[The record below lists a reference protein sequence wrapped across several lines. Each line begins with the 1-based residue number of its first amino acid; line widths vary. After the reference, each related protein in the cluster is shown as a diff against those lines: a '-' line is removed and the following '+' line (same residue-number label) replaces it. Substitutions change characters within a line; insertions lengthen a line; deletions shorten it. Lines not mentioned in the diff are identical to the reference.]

1 MANSHKVPAKGTRTP
16 SSVDLAFV
24 DARPTKGFFVS
35 MLTRDI
41 DLQDAILDLLDNSVD
56 GLMRTL
62 GANGRKGERP
72 YKGYWAKLTF
82 AKGTFSIEDNCGGI
96 SKKIAKES
104 AFRMG
109 RTPMAQNADQH
120 VPTVGT
126 YGIGMKRAIFKLGRN
141 ATVVSRTVTEAFRV
155 QIGNEWFDD
164 ASDDKWSFTLE
175 DLPRKGSQQGTSIE
189 VTSLLTEISQEFSPA
204 RDFATRFSRTV
215 SQQYS
220 LIIEKGFGV
229 YVNGLLIKPL
239 PIQFSSV
246 SLKDYKEGIAPYL
259 FDGVIDEVKISLSV
273 GFYKPV
279 PDEAEIEEQDTNGTF
294 TSDEAGWTI
303 ICNDRVVLYH
313 DKTILTGWGE
323 AGVPSFHNQFIS
335 ISGTVHFTADD
346 ASKLPLTTTKRGVN
360 VGSEVYLRTKD
371 KMREGTKL
379 FTSYTNRLKKDKGR
393 KKELF
398 AQTGTVSV
406 SQLRQGASL
415 TSNLHWTK
423 DRKIDGKT
431 FTPALPKLTDDRL
444 RTVRFSRTKEEIVE
458 LASYLLEDADAK
470 PSDVGNACFDHVLTE
485 ARDA

>member
-1 MANSHKVPAKGTRTP
+1 MANLQKAHVKGAAP
-16 SSVDLAFV
+16 SPSAALAIV
-24 DARPTKGFFVS
+24 DARPTKAFFVS

-41 DLQDAILDLLDNSVD
+41 DLQDAVLDLLDNSVD

-62 GANGRKGERP
+62 GAQGRKGATP

-82 AKGTFSIEDNCGGI
+82 AKGSFSIEDNCGGI
-96 SKKIAKES
+96 SKKLAKDS

-109 RTPMAQNADQH
+109 RTPLARAEDRH

-126 YGIGMKRAIFKLGRN
+126 YGIGMKRAIFKLGRT
-141 ATVVSRTVTEAFRV
+141 ATVVSRTSAEAFRV
-155 QIGNEWFDD
+155 QIGSDWFDD
-164 ASDDKWSFTLE
+164 ASDEKWSFTLE
-175 DLPRKGSQQGTSIE
+175 DIPSKGTLHGTNIE
-189 VTSLLTEISQEFSPA
+189 VTSLLGEISQEFSPS

-220 LIIEKGFGV
+220 LIIEKGFAV
-229 YVNGLLIKPL
+229 YVNGILVKPL

-279 PDEAEIEEQDTNGTF
+279 PDEAEIEEQESTGTF

-313 DKTILTGWGE
+313 DKSILTGWGE

-379 FTSYTNRLKKDKGR
+379 FTNYTNRLKKDKGK

-398 AQTGTVSV
+398 AQTGTINV
-406 SQLRQGASL
+406 SQLRQGTAT
-415 TSNLHWTK
+415 TSGLRWTN
-423 DRKIDGKT
+423 DRKIEGKT
-431 FTPALPKLTDDRL
+431 FTPSLPKLTDDRL
-444 RTVRFSRTKEEIVE
+444 RTIRFSRTKEEIAE
-458 LASYLLEDADAK
+458 LAEYLLEDANAK
-470 PSDVGNACFDHVLTE
+470 PADLGNACFDHVLTE
-485 ARDA
+485 AREV

>member
-1 MANSHKVPAKGTRTP
+1 MANTRRALAPTSATARSSDPA
-16 SSVDLAFV
+16 VV
-24 DARPTKGFFVS
+24 DARPTKAFFVS

-62 GANGRKGERP
+62 GAQGRKGDKP

-82 AKGTFSIEDNCGGI
+82 SKGSFSIEDNCGGI
-96 SKKIAKES
+96 SKKIATDS

-109 RTPMAQNADQH
+109 RTPQARDADKS

-141 ATVVSRTVTEAFRV
+141 ATVVSRTAAEAFKV
-155 QIGNEWFDD
+155 QIGTEWFDD
-164 ASDDKWSFTLE
+164 ASDEKWSFKLE
-175 DLPRKGSQQGTSIE
+175 DLPRKGTQYGTIIE
-189 VTSLLTEISQEFSPA
+189 VTSLLSEISQEFSPA
-204 RDFATRFSRTV
+204 RDFTTRFSRTV

-220 LIIEKGFGV
+220 LIIEKGFSV
-229 YVNGLLIKPL
+229 YVNGTLIKPL

-246 SLKDYKEGIAPYL
+246 SLKNYKEGIAPYL
-259 FDGVIDEVKISLSV
+259 FNGVIDDVKISLSV

-279 PDEAEIEEQDTNGTF
+279 PDESEIEEQETSGTF

-346 ASKLPLTTTKRGVN
+346 ASRLPLTTTKRGVN

-379 FTSYTNRLKKDKGR
+379 FTSYTNRLKKDKGK

-398 AQTGTVSV
+398 AETGTVSV
-406 SQLRQGASL
+406 SQLRHGAAI
-415 TSNLHWTK
+415 TADLHWTK
-423 DRKIDGKT
+423 DRKIEGNT
-431 FTPALPKLTDDRL
+431 FTPSLPKLTDDRL
-444 RTVRFSRTKEEIVE
+444 RTIRFSRTKEEIAE
-458 LASYLLEDADAK
+458 LAEYLLEDANAK
-470 PSDVGNACFDHVLTE
+470 PADVGNACFDHVLSE
-485 ARDA
+485 ARNA